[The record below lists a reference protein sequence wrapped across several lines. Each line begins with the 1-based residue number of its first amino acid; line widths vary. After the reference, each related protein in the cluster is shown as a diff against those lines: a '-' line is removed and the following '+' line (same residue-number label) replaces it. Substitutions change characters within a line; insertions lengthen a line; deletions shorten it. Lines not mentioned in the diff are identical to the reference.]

1 MAPPAPG
8 QREAWERRRLAPSA
22 CGSGRGPQRRP
33 GDHEVLLRAAQAGRF
48 LAARAVVHGGG
59 GLSSIRQWR
68 RCLADHVVL
77 HRAQVHDAELGQGVR
92 HTRQGAPRPVL
103 PGHVREVRLPRR
115 GEPRQHHQP
124 HFGAARCGGREVRE
138 EGEDAGD
145 AQQAAVPGVDV
156 LRGVS
161 HHAARSTH
169 EECIGSN
176 GLRRRLEQ
184 LLQERRG
191 RFQEPQGDVTRT
203 WVRRSDPL
211 LQAEYSDQLRQHDR
225 QRQNRPPSDEG
236 RWRAHGVRG
245 RTPQGQVRSHALQHV
260 GKARGLLCENGHR
273 VRSVAEDGRV
283 RAALRG
289 CPRPLPRLLAA
300 RNGQRLPGDRAFVR
314 QRQARLLR

>member
-33 GDHEVLLRAAQAGRF
+33 GDYEVLLRAAQAGRF
-48 LAARAVVHGGG
+48 LAACAVVHGGG
-59 GLSSIRQWR
+59 GLSPIRQWR

-77 HRAQVHDAELGQGVR
+77 HRAQVLDAELGPGVR
-92 HTRQGAPRPVL
+92 HARQGAPHPVL

-115 GEPRQHHQP
+115 GEPRQHHQ
-124 HFGAARCGGREVRE
+124 HELGVAQCGGREVRE
-138 EGEDAGD
+138 EGEDAGY

-156 LRGVS
+156 LRGAP
-161 HHAARSTH
+161 HHPARSTH
-169 EECIGSN
+169 EECSGPN
-176 GLRRRLEQ
+176 GLRRRPER

-191 RFQEPQGDVTRT
+191 WFQVAQGDLARTRG
-203 WVRRSDPL
+203 RRSDPL

-225 QRQNRPPSDEG
+225 QRQNRLASDEG
-236 RWRAHGVRG
+236 RWRGNGVCG
-245 RTPQGQVRSHALQHV
+245 RTPQGQVWAHALQHA
-260 GKARGLLCENGHR
+260 GQARGLLRENGHR

-283 RAALRG
+283 RVALRG
-289 CPRPLPRLLAA
+289 CPRSLPRLLDV
-300 RNGQRLPGDRAFVR
+300 RDGQGFPGDRGYAR